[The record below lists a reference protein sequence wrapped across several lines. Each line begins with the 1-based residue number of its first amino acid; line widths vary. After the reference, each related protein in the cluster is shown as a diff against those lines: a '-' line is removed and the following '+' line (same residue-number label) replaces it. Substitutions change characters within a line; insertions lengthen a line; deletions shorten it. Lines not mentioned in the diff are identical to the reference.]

1 MKRSIV
7 IIALLMASFAG
18 VWAQDMKVQSAYSDM
33 KNERLAYAKKNID
46 DALQNEKTKD
56 DSKTLAYAGL
66 IYAQIVEQ
74 SFNDNPSKTVK
85 KQLKQI
91 EEPIE
96 TICHQGVI
104 YLKKAIEK
112 EQKENSHEYTKM
124 AMDGLKYL
132 CGVEAYYAGE
142 FYNQATD
149 YNLAAQKWENVIE
162 LAKYCHYD
170 DVLDNALY
178 YQADCYRM
186 LKNTN
191 KELEIYRTMAKNNT
205 KRPDVYVKIYAA
217 NKEANDTTKA
227 INALKKGVR
236 MTANDTTGANTILTT
251 ELISAYL
258 WSGNK
263 TEANKLLQEMEQEAK
278 QNTAILNGLG
288 RIYGEMGNLTKA
300 TEYYNKSLEINKNQ
314 IDTYKGMGKM
324 FFDLGLKEHKV
335 ADAIPLE
342 NVTEYDNKMK
352 EVYKIYEKA
361 ILCYENVLKIK
372 DTDLESL
379 NQLRLIYS
387 IFNARTDVDATKK
400 QEYQQKFKSY
410 DTTLKQLTT
419 K

>member
-1 MKRSIV
+1 MKKSIV
-7 IIALLMASFAG
+7 VIALLLASFTG
-18 VWAQDMKVQSAYSDM
+18 VLAQDMKVQSAYSDM

-46 DALQNEKTKD
+46 DALVHEKTKD
-56 DSKTLAYAGL
+56 DSKTFAYAGL

-74 SFNDNPSKTVK
+74 SFNDKPSKTVK

-96 TICHQGVI
+96 TICHQGVE
-104 YLKKAIEK
+104 YLMKAIEM

-142 FYNQATD
+142 FYNKATD
-149 YNLAAQKWENVIE
+149 YQVAAQKWDKVIE

-186 LKNTN
+186 LKNTK

-227 INALKKGVR
+227 LNALKKGVR

-258 WSGNK
+258 WANNK
-263 TEANKLLQEMEQEAK
+263 TEANKLLQEMEQKAG
-278 QNTAILNGLG
+278 QNTDMLNGVG
-288 RIYGEMGNLTKA
+288 RIYGEMGDMTKA
-300 TEYYNKSLEINKNQ
+300 TEYYNKSLSINKNQ
-314 IDTYKGMGKM
+314 IDVYKGMGKM
-324 FFDLGLKEHKV
+324 FFNVGLREHKV

-352 EVYKIYEKA
+352 EVYVLYEKA
-361 ILCYENVLKIK
+361 IPCYENALQMK

-387 IFNARTDVDATKK
+387 IFNARTDVNAETKK
-400 QEYQQKFKSY
+400 AYQQKFVTY
-410 DTTLKQLTT
+410 DTKLKQLTT